1 MVVHNGQLRQS
12 EVSFV
17 MCVSVWCV
25 DRDLGVGG
33 GGKEGGWVGWGCVE
47 EKGEA
52 ELPR

>member
-1 MVVHNGQLRQS
+1 MQLRQT

-33 GGKEGGWVGWGCVE
+33 GGGEGGLGGLGLRGRERRSRVAPVT
-47 EKGEA
+47 KN
-52 ELPR
+52 